1 MAYKR
6 RTYRKRTHPT
16 KGSTLMKYASGA
28 VKALA
33 IAKSAYNTAKFL
45 KGLINTEKKKYDRS
59 VGATELTMT
68 GAGTS
73 NTFCS
78 ISEGTTDGT
87 RNGNSIRCKGVRFM
101 AVIRNASVDPQP
113 ACMVR
118 VIIVLDTQ
126 TISDNSVTT
135 IGDLLENTGD
145 SSVITSGLNSATAG
159 RYKILY
165 NRVFY
170 LDNLTKP
177 QHKVVK
183 YIPLDHHIRFNGSLG
198 SDIQKNN
205 VFYFTFCNTPSGV
218 YNNPSIEIDTRTY
231 FYDN

>member
-1 MAYKR
+1 MGYKR
-6 RTYRKRTHPT
+6 RTYRKRTRPT
-16 KGSTLMKYASGA
+16 KGGTLMKYASGA

-45 KGLINTEKKKYDRS
+45 KGLINTEKKKFDRS
-59 VGATELTMT
+59 VGATELALT
-68 GAGTS
+68 GSGTS
-73 NTFCS
+73 NTFCG
-78 ISEGTTDGT
+78 IAEGTSDNT

-113 ACMVR
+113 TCMVR
-118 VIIVLDTQ
+118 VMIVLDTQ
-126 TISDNSVTT
+126 TISDNSLTT
-135 IGDLLENTGD
+135 LADILENTGD

-165 NRVFY
+165 NRVFL

-183 YIPLDHHIRFNGSLG
+183 YIPLDHHVRYNGSTG
-198 SDIQKNN
+198 SDIQKGN
-205 VFYFTFCNTPSGV
+205 VFYFTFCNGVTGV

>member
-6 RTYRKRTHPT
+6 GSYRKRTYPS
-16 KGSTLMKYASGA
+16 KGRTLMKYASGA

-45 KGLINTEKKKYDRS
+45 KGLINTEKKKFDRT
-59 VGATELTMT
+59 VGATELSLS

-73 NTFCS
+73 NTFCG
-78 ISEGTTDGT
+78 IAEGTTEST
-87 RNGNSIRCKGVRFM
+87 RNGNSIRIKGVRFM
-101 AVIRNASVDPQP
+101 AVIRNASESPQP

-118 VIIVLDTQ
+118 VMIVQDTQ
-126 TISDNSVTT
+126 TISDNSLTT
-135 IGDLLENTGD
+135 LADILENTGD
-145 SSVITSGLNSATAG
+145 SSVITSGLNSATVG

-183 YIPLDHHIRFNGSLG
+183 YIPLDHKIRYNGSTA

-205 VFYFTFCNTPSGV
+205 VFYFTFCNTVSGT
-218 YNNPSIEIDTRTY
+218 YNNPAIEIDTRTY